1 VATVP
6 TNSEIL
12 LTGYDAWNRDDLEA
26 YLDML
31 HPEVRISTSGMFPD
45 LASEYVGR
53 ERAEKFYRQMHEP
66 WEFFRVDVEHI
77 EDQDDWAIA
86 SIRFRARGAD
96 SGVEVDMRFGMA
108 MRVQDGL
115 AIEFLN
121 RRTFDEAR
129 TAIRSAQPEVRR
141 ART

>member
-1 VATVP
+1 VSS
-6 TNSEIL
+6 NSDL
-12 LTGYDAWNRDDLEA
+12 LRIGYEAWNHDDLDA
-26 YLDML
+26 YLDLL
-31 HPEVRISTSGMFPD
+31 HPDVRIVTSGLFPD
-45 LASEYVGR
+45 LAPEYVGR
-53 ERAEKFYRQMHEP
+53 ERAEKFWRQMHEP

-86 SIRFRARGAD
+86 SLRFRARGVD

-129 TAIRSAQPEVRR
+129 TAVRSAQPEERR